1 MIDWAAGL
9 EERNYAVR
17 RVTDLPN
24 LNDLLRI
31 ILPIVVL
38 AGFSYFYL
46 WSRIQI
52 LDIGY
57 EAQRLQVQEDE
68 LRKTE
73 TNLIIEE
80 ESLKLPER
88 IDRVA
93 RNELGLTPLHPY
105 QILAPPL
112 HEVELG
118 RPTDLALAA
127 PPASVRRPAKLSDA
141 Y

>member
-1 MIDWAAGL
+1 MIDWAAGQ

-31 ILPIVVL
+31 ILPIAVL

-52 LDIGY
+52 LDTGY

-68 LRKTE
+68 LRRTE

-93 RNELGLTPLHPY
+93 RNQLGLTPLIPS
-105 QILAPPL
+105 QILALPL
-112 HEVELG
+112 YDAELG
-118 RPTDLALAA
+118 RPSDLALAG